1 MAAAVARRSRT
12 GPHRSAA
19 TMLERASTAQNA
31 AVTDIAS
38 PAVQHVGVVG
48 GGLMGS
54 GIAEVNARAG
64 ADVVLVEVNEQAVDS
79 ARARIGSSLD
89 RALNRGKIT
98 ADVVESL
105 TSRISY
111 TTELDA
117 LADRELVIEAATEV
131 ESVKLELFRKVGAV
145 LTDDEAILVS
155 NTSSIPIVKLGAV
168 SGRPKRVMGVHF
180 FNPAPVMQ
188 LVELI
193 PSLTTAPDTVERM
206 RGYVTGQLGKQP
218 IEATDRAGF
227 VVNSLL
233 VPYLL
238 SAIRMYEAGYAS
250 AKDIDQGMVLGCGH
264 PMGPLALCDLIGLD
278 TIRAIGVSMY
288 QEFKEPL
295 YSPPP
300 LLDRMVEAGLVG
312 RKSKQGFYPYP

>member
-1 MAAAVARRSRT
+1 
-12 GPHRSAA
+12 
-19 TMLERASTAQNA
+19 
-31 AVTDIAS
+31 
-38 PAVQHVGVVG
+38 
-48 GGLMGS
+48 MGS

-64 ADVVLVEVNEQAVDS
+64 ADVVLVEISEQAVEG
-79 ARARIGSSLD
+79 ARGRITTSLD
-89 RALNRGKIT
+89 RARNRGKLT
-98 ADVVESL
+98 VEDVETL
-105 TSRISY
+105 TSRIRY
-111 TTELDA
+111 ETTVDA
-117 LADRELVIEAATEV
+117 LADRELVIEAASED
-131 ESVKLELFRKVGAV
+131 EQVKLDLFRRLGA
-145 LTDDEAILVS
+145 LLESPDALLVS

-168 SGRPKRVMGVHF
+168 SGRADRVMGVHF

-193 PSLTTAPDTVERM
+193 PSLTTSPATLERM
-206 RGYVTGQLGKQP
+206 RGFVRERLGKQP
-218 IEATDRAGF
+218 IDATDRAGF

-250 AKDIDQGMVLGCGH
+250 ATDIDSGMVLGCGH

-278 TIRAIGVSMY
+278 TVRAIGVSMY

-300 LLDRMVEAGLVG
+300 LLERMVEAGLVG